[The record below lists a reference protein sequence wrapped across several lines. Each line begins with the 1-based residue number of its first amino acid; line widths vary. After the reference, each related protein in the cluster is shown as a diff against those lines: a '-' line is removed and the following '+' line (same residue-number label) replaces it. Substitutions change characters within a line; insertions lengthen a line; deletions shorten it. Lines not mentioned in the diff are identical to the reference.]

1 MINITFF
8 GTDIFAKII
17 LEELIKKFNVSL
29 IVTKPDEKVGR
40 KQILQESKIAKL
52 AREKN
57 IKCLKPINL
66 KDIKDELEKN
76 NSDIFIIAEYGK
88 IIPENILEIP
98 KYGAIN
104 VHASLL
110 PKYRGPSPIQYALLN
125 NDKKTGVTIM
135 QMDKEM
141 DHGNIILQEELDI
154 EEYDD
159 QISLREKLAN
169 LGAKMLIKLLEN
181 NQLPFQS
188 IEQNHQEAT
197 YTKLI
202 EKNDGLINQ
211 DDKIQNIINKFR
223 AYKPWPGI
231 FIIYKNKRIKIND
244 IDYKIYKLK
253 DTDKVINNFV
263 IRDKELFLK
272 DSENYLVKI
281 NKLQIEG
288 KNEITSLDF
297 INQLKNPAL

>member
-52 AREKN
+52 AREKH

-76 NSDIFIIAEYGK
+76 NSDLFIIAEYGK

-244 IDYKIYKLK
+244 IDYKIYKLEN
-253 DTDKVINNFV
+253 TDKVINNFV

>member
-1 MINITFF
+1 
-8 GTDIFAKII
+8 
-17 LEELIKKFNVSL
+17 
-29 IVTKPDEKVGR
+29 
-40 KQILQESKIAKL
+40 
-52 AREKN
+52 
-57 IKCLKPINL
+57 
-66 KDIKDELEKN
+66 
-76 NSDIFIIAEYGK
+76 
-88 IIPENILEIP
+88 
-98 KYGAIN
+98 
-104 VHASLL
+104 
-110 PKYRGPSPIQYALLN
+110 
-125 NDKKTGVTIM
+125 M

-244 IDYKIYKLK
+244 IDYKIYKLEN
-253 DTDKVINNFV
+253 TDKVINNFV